1 MPMDN
6 GLRSLVEQI
15 KSLMETARSSAVKEV
30 NSTMLT
36 AYWEIGR
43 IIVQREQE
51 GEIRAKYGKRLL
63 PEISKRL
70 TRELGRGFSRSNLQN
85 MRSLYITYPICHT
98 LSGKLSWS
106 HYIELLSVSDKDA
119 RSFYEQECLN
129 SRWSVKE
136 LNRQIGTSL
145 FERMLLSDGKTNKET
160 VLALARSGNTMS
172 QPQDILK
179 QPFVFEFL
187 GVRENKPM
195 LEKDLEAK
203 LIRHIEDFLLEL
215 GRGFMFVG
223 SQQRVT
229 LGNNHYYVDMVFY
242 NKILKAYVLIDLKR
256 GGLQIEHAG
265 QMNAYLNYY
274 RNEVNDKDDNPPVG
288 IILCRTSD
296 GVVAEYALGGLSNQ
310 VFASRY
316 VYYIPDKEQL
326 VEEVNA
332 LLAREIDIED
342 SANPPELDENE
353 WQDVQQ

>member
-1 MPMDN
+1 MNN
-6 GLRSLVEQI
+6 GLRPIVEQI
-15 KSLMETARSSAVKEV
+15 KSLMETARSAVAKEV
-30 NSTMLT
+30 NSTMLA
-36 AYWEIGR
+36 AYWEIGHV
-43 IIVQREQE
+43 IVEREQE
-51 GEIRAKYGKRLL
+51 GEIKAKHGKRLL
-63 PEISKRL
+63 PELSKRL

-85 MRSLYITYPICHT
+85 MRLLYLTYPICQT

-136 LNRQIGTSL
+136 LNRQIETSL
-145 FERMLLSDGKTNKET
+145 FERLLLSDGKTNKET
-160 VLALARSGNTMS
+160 VLALARSGSTMS
-172 QPQDILK
+172 RPQDILK

-187 GVRENKPM
+187 GVREEKPI

-223 SQQRVT
+223 SQRRVT
-229 LGNNHYYVDMVFY
+229 FGNTHYYVDMVFY
-242 NKILKAYVLIDLKR
+242 NKILKAYVLIDLKMGDLR
-256 GGLQIEHAG
+256 IEHAG

-274 RNEVNDKDDNPPVG
+274 QNEVNDEDDNPPVG
-288 IILCRTSD
+288 IILCRTSG

-310 VFASRY
+310 VFASSY

-332 LLAREIDIED
+332 LLAREADTKDI
-342 SANPPELDENE
+342 ANPPGF
-353 WQDVQQ
+353 V

>member
-1 MPMDN
+1 MSMDN
-6 GLRSLVEQI
+6 GLRPLVEQI
-15 KSLMETARSSAVKEV
+15 KTLMEAARSTVAKEV

-43 IIVQREQE
+43 IIVEREQE
-51 GEIRAKYGKRLL
+51 GEIKAQYGKRLL
-63 PEISKRL
+63 LELSKRL
-70 TRELGRGFSRSNLQN
+70 TVELGRGFSKSNLYN
-85 MRSLYITYPICHT
+85 MREFYLGYPKFQT
-98 LSGKLSWS
+98 SSGKLSWS
-106 HYIELLSVSDKDA
+106 HYIELLSVYDKDA

-145 FERMLLSDGKTNKET
+145 FERLLLSDGKTNKET
-160 VLALARSGNTMS
+160 VLALARQGNTMN

-187 GVRENKPM
+187 GVREEKPM
-195 LEKDLEAK
+195 LEKDLEAR

-242 NKILKAYVLIDLKR
+242 NKILKAYVLIDLKMGELR
-256 GGLQIEHAG
+256 IEHAG

-274 RNEVNDKDDNPPVG
+274 RNEVNDENDNPPVG
-288 IILCRTSD
+288 IILCRTND

-310 VFASRY
+310 VFASSY

-332 LLAREIDIED
+332 LLAREIDKE
-342 SANPPELDENE
+342 
-353 WQDVQQ
+353 